1 MTSGRGLAR
10 GPHPLI
16 ILLRRRRHL
25 LNLNQ
30 ASVGRLMGSMVES
43 PQRMV
48 SDIEC
53 GACEEPSF
61 RLVERYAAA
70 LGLAFKLVHLD
81 GTDLE
86 GQEL

>member
-1 MTSGRGLAR
+1 
-10 GPHPLI
+10 
-16 ILLRRRRHL
+16 
-25 LNLNQ
+25 
-30 ASVGRLMGSMVES
+30 MGSMVES

-70 LGLAFKLVHLD
+70 LGLTFKLIHLD
-81 GTDLE
+81 GSDFE
-86 GQEL
+86 ENEL

>member
-25 LNLNQ
+25 LRLNQ
-30 ASVGRLMGSMVES
+30 AAVGRLMGSMVRY
-43 PQRMV
+43 PQQMV
-48 SDIEC
+48 SEIES
-53 GACEEPSF
+53 GSCEEPSF

-70 LGLAFKLVHLD
+70 LGMCFKLVHLD
-81 GTDLE
+81 GTDLGE
-86 GQEL
+86 HEL

>member
-1 MTSGRGLAR
+1 M
-10 GPHPLI
+10 
-16 ILLRRRRHL
+16 
-25 LNLNQ
+25 NLNQ
-30 ASVGRLMGSMVES
+30 AAVGRLMGSMVES

-70 LGLAFKLVHLD
+70 LGLMFKLVHLD
-81 GTDLE
+81 GSDLE
-86 GQEL
+86 EHEL